1 MAALNR
7 GSCDV
12 AGFHLPRGAVSER
25 IRDTYQGLLKPREHR
40 VIGFIARTQGLMVAP
55 GNPLGITG
63 VESLINRAVRFV
75 NHQAL

>member
-1 MAALNR
+1 M
-7 GSCDV
+7 